1 MTFVFPSINGTVKPR
16 ERSGH
21 IAAHFDGY
29 LVIWGGYYNV
39 SLRINM
45 GGGRE
50 VVKVDCKDET
60 NVDN

>member
-45 GGGRE
+45 GSGRE

>member
-39 SLRINM
+39 SLRINNESWE
-45 GGGRE
+45 GGGR
-50 VVKVDCKDET
+50 
-60 NVDN
+60 

>member
-29 LVIWGGYYNV
+29 LVIWGGYYKV
-39 SLRINM
+39 SLRVN
-45 GGGRE
+45 GRCCRLP
-50 VVKVDCKDET
+50 VSKDEMSA
-60 NVDN
+60 DD